1 MEALDETIARAFA
14 RGEAAL
20 RREPRALAAR
30 YDAASRRL
38 VLTLD
43 GNVEIAMPAAVL
55 GLPANADLSDV
66 RVEGGGFDLYFPA
79 FDEGAYVP
87 DLCRA
92 AIEHRLAA

>member
-14 RGEAAL
+14 RGDAAL
-20 RREPRALAAR
+20 RSEPRALAAR

-38 VLTLD
+38 VLTLVGD
-43 GNVEIAMPAAVL
+43 VEIAIPVAAL
-55 GLPANADLSDV
+55 GLSTEADLSDV

-79 FDEGAYVP
+79 LDEGAYIP